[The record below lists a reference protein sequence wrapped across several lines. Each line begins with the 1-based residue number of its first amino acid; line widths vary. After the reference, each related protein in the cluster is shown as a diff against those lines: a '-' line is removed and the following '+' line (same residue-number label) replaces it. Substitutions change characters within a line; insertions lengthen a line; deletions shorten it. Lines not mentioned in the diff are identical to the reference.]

1 MQIDQQTLN
10 DLGIFNRI
18 EENSIFHLLNFTVTS
33 YGREQLQL
41 LLAKPMP
48 SIEQINERQKVI
60 RYFTE
65 LIPIWTRRIT
75 NGTLLLIDRFYH
87 TRIAPISYPS
97 NAVTIAAYRLL
108 NANSFGA
115 VRYSAKQFIDF
126 LKGIAEIRELL
137 DNENDYPT
145 IRSSLLV
152 LKKMLE
158 KPHFQIYQKKHITVA
173 DELNI
178 GYFMQKSK
186 GEIQNALQAFGVL
199 EAWMSLAIACQKH
212 DFVLPTFTERKE
224 PYLKAEKLYHP
235 LLQNPK
241 PYDIQ
246 LDQESNFLFLTGA
259 NMAGKSTFIK
269 AVGLSVYLA
278 HLGIGV
284 PAKQME
290 LCYFDGLFSNIQITD
305 NILQGE
311 SYFFNEVKRIKDTV
325 ERISDGKK
333 WLVLID
339 ELFKGTNVRDAMRC
353 SVAVIE
359 GFRKVKHSLFLL
371 STHLYEIENDIK
383 HYPNILFR
391 YFETH
396 DTDGQLSFSYQLK
409 EGVSNDRIGYLILQR
424 EGVIEELGRL

>member
-1 MQIDQQTLN
+1 MQIDQQTLS
-10 DLGIFNRI
+10 DLGIFNRV
-18 EENSIFHLLNFTVTS
+18 EENSIFHLLNFTSTS

-41 LLAKPMP
+41 LLAKPMQ
-48 SIEQINERQKVI
+48 SIQEINDRQNII
-60 RYFTE
+60 RHFTT
-65 LIPIWTRRIT
+65 LIPIWTQKIT

-87 TRIAPISYPS
+87 TRVAPISYPA
-97 NAVTIAAYRLL
+97 NAINIALYQVL
-108 NANSFGA
+108 NANSYGA

-126 LKGIAEIRELL
+126 LKGVEEIRELL
-137 DNENDYPT
+137 KDEDQYPT
-145 IRSSLLV
+145 IRPSLRI
-152 LKKMLE
+152 LKKILE
-158 KPHFQIYQKKHITVA
+158 KPHFQIYLKQKITVA
-173 DELNI
+173 DEMNL
-178 GYFMQKSK
+178 GFFLQKSK
-186 GEIQNALQAFGVL
+186 SEVQNALQAFGVL
-199 EAWMSLAIACQKH
+199 EAWMSLAIACQKQG
-212 DFVLPTFTERKE
+212 FVLPTFKE
-224 PYLKAEKLYHP
+224 TTVPYLTAENLFHP
-235 LLQNPK
+235 LLTNPK
-241 PYDIQ
+241 PYHIE
-246 LDQESNFLFLTGA
+246 LDQAHNFLFLTGA

-284 PAKQME
+284 PAQTME

-353 SVAVIE
+353 SIAVIE
-359 GFRKVKHSLFLL
+359 GFRKVDHSLFLL

-383 HYPNILFR
+383 NHSNILFR

-424 EGVIEELGRL
+424 EGVITQLEKL

>member
-41 LLAKPMP
+41 LLAKPMH

-60 RYFTE
+60 RHFTQ
-65 LIPIWTRRIT
+65 LIPIWTKRIT

-87 TRIAPISYPS
+87 TRIAPIPYPANS
-97 NAVTIAAYRLL
+97 VNVAVYRLL
-108 NANSFGA
+108 NSNSFGA

-126 LKGIAEIRELL
+126 LKGIAEIEDLL
-137 DNENDYPT
+137 AEHSFPT

-152 LKKMLE
+152 LKKVLE
-158 KPHFQIYQKKHITVA
+158 KPQYQIYLKKHITIA
-173 DELNI
+173 DEMNI
-178 GYFMQKSK
+178 GAVMQKNK
-186 GEIQNALQAFGVL
+186 NEVQNALQAFGVL

-212 DFVLPTFTERKE
+212 EFALPTFLERE
-224 PYLKAEKLYHP
+224 DPFLKAENLYHP
-235 LLQNPK
+235 LLKDPR
-241 PYDIQ
+241 PYDIHF
-246 LDQESNFLFLTGA
+246 DQDKNFLFLTGA

-269 AVGLSVYLA
+269 AVGLAVYLA

-284 PAKQME
+284 PAKEME

-325 ERISDGKK
+325 ERIGDGKK

-353 SVAVIE
+353 SIAVIE
-359 GFRKVKHSLFLL
+359 GFRKVNHSLFLL
-371 STHLYEIENDIK
+371 STHLYEIEDDIK
-383 HYPNILFR
+383 TYPNILFR

-396 DTDGQLSFSYQLK
+396 DNAGQLSFSYQLK
-409 EGVSNDRIGYLILQR
+409 EGVSNDRIGYVILQR
-424 EGVIEELGRL
+424 EGVIDQLGRL